1 MFKPTIFREYDIRGA
16 ADVELL
22 DDDVVQLGRAFGT
35 YLQRH
40 QGKRISLG
48 RDTRLSSPRLRDALM
63 RGLKAS
69 GCDVIDIGVVPTPV
83 LYYSVFHLKT
93 DGAVMITG
101 SHNPSE
107 FNGFKTVCGAST
119 IHGAAIQEIRR
130 MIDSGDLATGEG
142 TESTADVVTPYVAE
156 VSAQFLFPRRI
167 RVVFDAGNG
176 TGGPV
181 MHRILER
188 LNVDATEMFFE
199 MDGRFPNHHPDP
211 TVPENLQA
219 LVEKVRESKA
229 DLGIAFDGDTD
240 RIGAVDDRGSI
251 VWGDQL
257 MIIYG
262 REILTRKPGATFIGE
277 VKCSQLMY
285 DDLKARGGNP
295 VMWKTGHSLIKA
307 KMKETHAE
315 LAGEMSGHIF
325 FADRWYGFDDALYSA
340 CRLMEIVADSGRPL
354 SHLLADLPATVVTPE
369 IRFECPDELKFA
381 VVSQAIAV
389 LRARHQTEDVDGVR
403 VLFPHGW
410 GLVRASNT
418 QPVLVM
424 RFEATTPELLQE
436 YRREIE
442 DVVEAAKLHA
452 QSASIE
458 RLNDKMRGVWWGRR
472 FHLPIRAQLGTTF
485 QSTNFAN
492 RPFPSVPPEAGSNQR
507 RIPRPRSSSARSENS
522 GTGDKK
528 LARSEAGCRAAGRRQ
543 GVPCRWSTAR
553 HETAPYRLDR
563 VCWQG
568 SSAFA

>member
-22 DDDVVQLGRAFGT
+22 DADVEQLGRAFGT
-35 YLQRH
+35 YMQRH
-40 QGKRISLG
+40 QGKRVSLG

-63 RGLKAS
+63 TGLKAS
-69 GCDVIDIGVVPTPV
+69 GCDVIDLGVVPTPV

-130 MIDSGDLATGEG
+130 MIDEGDLLAGEG
-142 TESTADVVTPYVAE
+142 SESTADVVTPYVAE
-156 VSAQFLFPRRI
+156 VSAQFHFPRRI
-167 RVVFDAGNG
+167 RVIFDAGNG

-181 MHRILER
+181 MHRILEN

-219 LVEKVRESKA
+219 LIGKVRESNA

-240 RIGAVDDRGSI
+240 RIGAVDDRGTI

-277 VKCSQLMY
+277 VKCSQSMY
-285 DDLKARGGNP
+285 DDLRARGGNAI
-295 VMWKTGHSLIKA
+295 MWKTGHSLIKA
-307 KMKETHAE
+307 KMQETGAA
-315 LAGEMSGHIF
+315 LAGEMSGHMF
-325 FADRWYGFDDALYSA
+325 FADRYYGFDDALYSA
-340 CRLMEIVADSGRPL
+340 CRLLEIVANSGHPL
-354 SHLLADLPATVVTPE
+354 SAQLADMPKTVTTPE
-369 IRFECPDELKFA
+369 IRFDCPDELKFT
-381 VVSQAIAV
+381 VVARARQE
-389 LRARHQTEDVDGVR
+389 LRAKHQTLDVDGVR
-403 VLFPHGW
+403 VIFPQGW

-424 RFEATTPELLQE
+424 RFEATTAGLLAE
-436 YRREIE
+436 YRRE
-442 DVVEAAKLHA
+442 VEA
-452 QSASIE
+452 
-458 RLNDKMRGVWWGRR
+458 V
-472 FHLPIRAQLGTTF
+472 
-485 QSTNFAN
+485 
-492 RPFPSVPPEAGSNQR
+492 
-507 RIPRPRSSSARSENS
+507 
-522 GTGDKK
+522 
-528 LARSEAGCRAAGRRQ
+528 
-543 GVPCRWSTAR
+543 
-553 HETAPYRLDR
+553 
-563 VCWQG
+563 
-568 SSAFA
+568 